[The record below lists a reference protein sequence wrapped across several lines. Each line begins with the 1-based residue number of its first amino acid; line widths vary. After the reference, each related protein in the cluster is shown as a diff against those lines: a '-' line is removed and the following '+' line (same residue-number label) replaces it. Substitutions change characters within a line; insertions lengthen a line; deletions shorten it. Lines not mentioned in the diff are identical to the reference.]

1 MKLQHMQK
9 VPCSKL
15 SCFPNFRK
23 IIFFFQTNRIIYHK
37 ECLKLLFYMPTNPTM
52 EKKKKG
58 IEQPQER
65 SLMEKAPG
73 GAYLAHYLQ
82 VKNSFVSC
90 VP

>member
-1 MKLQHMQK
+1 
-9 VPCSKL
+9 
-15 SCFPNFRK
+15 
-23 IIFFFQTNRIIYHK
+23 
-37 ECLKLLFYMPTNPTM
+37 MPTNPTM